1 MRRILLSILTVLSLT
16 AAAEEIG
23 KWTLFPSYYNIT
35 QVEPAGTD
43 VFALASG
50 SLYSLHLSDNSLTTY
65 YKDDVSSSLDG
76 GCLSSSG
83 IGRIAWCEMAKRLI
97 VAYENHKIDLLSVDK
112 DVRTFTD
119 LADKQMTGDKTIYNI
134 CVFGR
139 HAYVCTGF
147 GIMKFDAVE
156 EYVVDTYN
164 LGIKVNDA
172 FVNSTHIYAL
182 TDEGVKRAPL
192 SSNLLNKDSWTDSGD
207 DWSTLKPS
215 KNLSNTFGTL
225 FHDNKNNCYWGN
237 DSEGK
242 LTRYEEDEYGTM
254 QQTSSGVVPDGPLS
268 NRAWRLYLHDGKLF
282 ATCGNFSFGMPDWTI
297 PGLVQ
302 IYDRNSWTKLT
313 DPGKMTG
320 DDYLHANCMVFDPLD
335 KNHFWVGAYS
345 GLYEYKDNIPVNAY
359 NSKNSSL
366 SPIYEIDE
374 RYSVICSMVYDPD
387 GNLWAMNGWCDVP
400 LVRFSRDGKS
410 QSFPQK
416 EISFG
421 DVTNVDAQ
429 KAFVSPT
436 NGYLW
441 WCNNIWKNIAVYRYD
456 WKNNSLTVF
465 NNFVNEDG
473 AQIACNMMPGIAE
486 DKEGNIWVATDG
498 GPFYIPRADAAG
510 SDGNI
515 LFVQHKVPRNDGT
528 NYADYLLAGVPVRTI
543 AVDAANRKWMGTSG
557 AGAYLISSDN
567 NNEIH
572 HFTTENSPLLSNTVF
587 DILIDDATGIVYFA
601 TDKGICAYQGDVSN
615 ANAEGMAKET
625 VWAYPNPV
633 TPEHTGMITVVG
645 LTPGAQVKILTAS
658 GQLVNEGTCS
668 GGSYQWD
675 GCDMKGRKVASGVY
689 MVNVAT
695 PDGEKGVVTKIA
707 IVR

>member
-23 KWTLFPSYYNIT
+23 KWTLYQSYYNIT
-35 QVEPAGTD
+35 QVESAGTD

-65 YKDDVSSSLDG
+65 YKDNVLSSLDG

-83 IGRIAWCEMAKRLI
+83 IERIAWCEMAKRLI
-97 VAYENHKIDLLSVDK
+97 VAYENNKIDLLTADK

-134 CVFGR
+134 CVFGQ
-139 HAYVCTGF
+139 HAYICTGF
-147 GIMKFDAVE
+147 GIMKFDVVE

-172 FVNSTHIYAL
+172 FVNSTYIYAL
-182 TDEGVKRAPL
+182 TEKGVKRAPL
-192 SSNLLNKDSWTDSGD
+192 SSNLLNKDSWTDSGE

-215 KNLSNTFGTL
+215 KNLSNAFGTL

-242 LTRYEEDEYGTM
+242 LARYEEDEYGTM

-268 NRAWRLYLHDGKLF
+268 NRFWRLYLHDNRLF
-282 ATCGNFSFGMPDWTI
+282 GTCGNFSYGFSLKDF
-297 PGLVQ
+297 PGCVQ
-302 IYDRNSWTKLT
+302 TYDGNSWSKLA

-320 DDYLHANCMVFDPLD
+320 YDYVHANCMAFDPLD
-335 KNHFWVGAYS
+335 KNHFWVGAGS
-345 GLYEYKDNIPVNAY
+345 GLYEYRDYIPVKAY
-359 NSKNSSL
+359 NSGNSAL
-366 SPIYEIDE
+366 SGVSDVELH
-374 RYSVICSMVYDPD
+374 RSAVCSMTYDRD
-387 GNLWAMNGWCDVP
+387 NNLWAMNGWSSIPV
-400 LVRFSRDGKS
+400 VRFSRDGNS
-410 QSFPQK
+410 QSFPQQG
-416 EISFG
+416 ISMS
-421 DVTNVDAQ
+421 TEYNVDAQ
-429 KAFVSPT
+429 SAFVSPT

-441 WCNNIWKNIAVYRYD
+441 WNNNQWGKHVVYRYD
-456 WKNNSLTVF
+456 WRNNSLTWF

-473 AQIACNMMPGIAE
+473 TTIACNLIFDLTE
-486 DKEGNIWVATDG
+486 DKEGNIWVASDG
-498 GPFYIPRADAAG
+498 GPFYITRADAAG
-510 SDGNI
+510 SDGDI
-515 LFVQHKVPRNDGT
+515 WFIQHKVPRNDGT
-528 NYADYLLAGVPVRTI
+528 NYADYLLAGVSIRTI
-543 AVDAANRKWMGTSG
+543 AVDAANRKWMGSSG
-557 AGAYLISSDN
+557 AGVYLISSDN
-567 NNEIH
+567 NTEIH
-572 HFTTENSPLLSNTVF
+572 HFTTENSPILS
-587 DILIDDATGIVYFA
+587 DIIYDIIIDDETGTVYFA
-601 TDKGICAYQGDVSN
+601 TPNGLCTYQGDVSS

-675 GCDMKGRKVASGVY
+675 GCDMKGRKVASGIY
-689 MVNVAT
+689 MVNAAT
-695 PDGEKGVVTKIA
+695 PEGEKGIVTKIA